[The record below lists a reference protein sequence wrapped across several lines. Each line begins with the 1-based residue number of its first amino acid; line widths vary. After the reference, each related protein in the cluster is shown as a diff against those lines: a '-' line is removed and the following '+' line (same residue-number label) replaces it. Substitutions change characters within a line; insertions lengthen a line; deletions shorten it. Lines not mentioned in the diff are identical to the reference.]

1 MTGFIK
7 QIGDFTKRGGFYVFL
22 STLISQ
28 MIQFVISIV
37 IVRILTQSEY
47 GEFVFMQSIV
57 MFIIPFSGLGLN
69 FALLRY
75 GALSKSK
82 EERQNI
88 YNACLFYGVIAS
100 SILWLVFSIFVFLLP
115 NNLVESKVNL
125 IILLL
130 LLVTNYFKEI
140 VQSYLRIEEKNKE
153 FAISNIVYTIGLF
166 ILTIVLTFGF
176 ETEGLILSRVI
187 MPLLVFILVFK
198 SEKLRKI
205 KNKKNI
211 INLKEYASY
220 GILIGLGSVAS
231 QSLYQ
236 LDTILMGVL
245 KLDKNLIAIYKNATI
260 IPFTILFIPS
270 VIMTTDFVLIS
281 KNYNN
286 KKFLVEYRNK
296 MLKFLFLLSTV
307 GTIVSFFVSE
317 KLIVLLYGKQYA
329 DSASIMNILMIG
341 IIAAFSLRTPN
352 GNILAAVGMSKWNA
366 ILSYGSVAINII
378 MNYFFIRIYGVY
390 GAAIATSLVMWIT
403 GIISAILCNKYI
415 NRL

>member
-100 SILWLVFSIFVFLLP
+100 SILWLVFSILVFLLP